1 MRAFKVRIVLGAVA
15 AVVALS
21 GSIWLGRYAPWAPKQ
36 PSARELALVRRLR
49 TYNEM
54 EDLRKGREPKDSVGI
69 ASDPMIDP
77 RPPIA
82 DKPPFPKLAIQ
93 ERVYRFGTMEVNEER
108 THTFRVENRG
118 QGPLLLGRGPTQCK
132 CTISRVSQGT
142 IPPGGFAEVELRWKP
157 LEFEQSFAKTA
168 IIYANDPE
176 APEIDFAVVGR
187 VVPKV
192 EVLPLAWNA
201 GEITEDHD
209 GNAVGKIGSPLDA
222 TLKIATV
229 ESADPNLKIAYKAMA
244 KPELTRAGW
253 SAGYVFTATVGK
265 GIPWGRFRSKARIRT
280 TSDPDHPI
288 DVDVTAVRS
297 GDIRFLPPIA
307 IVGGGTW
314 SSTKTLLNL
323 GIFGHEQ
330 GSKVALPAL
339 VSAMKGNFR
348 VLGVESNVNFL
359 KISVEP
365 DPKIGSSERQGVRIV
380 VEVPPGS
387 PPLTRPMWSPVRV
400 TLKTNH
406 PALSEIGFDLA
417 FVSR

>member
-1 MRAFKVRIVLGAVA
+1 MRAFRVRIVLGAVA

-21 GSIWLGRYAPWAPKQ
+21 GSIWLGRYAPWAAKQ
-36 PSARELALVRRLR
+36 PSARELALVRRMR

-54 EDLRKGREPKDSVGI
+54 DDLRKGREPKDSVGI
-69 ASDPMIDP
+69 ASDPMVDP

-82 DKPPFPKLAIQ
+82 GKPPFPKLAIQ

-108 THTFRVENRG
+108 THTFRIENRG
-118 QGPLLLGRGPTQCK
+118 EGPLMLGRGPTQCK
-132 CTISRVSQGT
+132 CTISRVSAGAVA
-142 IPPGGFAEVELRWKP
+142 PGGFAEVELRWKP
-157 LEFEQSFAKTA
+157 LESEQSFAKTA
-168 IIYANDPE
+168 MIYTNDPE
-176 APEIDFAVVGR
+176 SPEIDFAVVGR

-192 EVLPLAWNA
+192 EVQPRAWNA

-209 GNAVGKIGSPLDA
+209 GTALAKIGSPLDA
-222 TLKIATV
+222 NLKIATV
-229 ESADPNLKIAYKAMA
+229 DSADPNLKITYKPLA
-244 KPELTRAGW
+244 KPDLNRTGW
-253 SAGYVFTATVGK
+253 SAGYEFTATVSK

-297 GDIRFLPPIA
+297 GDIRFLPPIP

-323 GIFGHEQ
+323 GVFKHEQ

-339 VSAMKGNFR
+339 VAAMKGNFQ
-348 VLGVESNVNFL
+348 VLGVESAVDFL

-365 DPKIGSSERQGVRIV
+365 DSRIGSSDREGVRIV
-380 VEVPPGS
+380 VEVPPGA
-387 PPLTRPMWSPVRV
+387 PPLTRPVWAPVRV
-400 TLKTNH
+400 TLTTNH
-406 PALSEIGFDLA
+406 PTLSKIGFDLA

>member
-1 MRAFKVRIVLGAVA
+1 MRSVRVVLGAVA
-15 AVVALS
+15 AVVVLS

-36 PSARELALVRRLR
+36 PTARELAIVRRQR
-49 TYNEM
+49 TYTEFD
-54 EDLRKGREPKDSVGI
+54 DLRKGREPRESVGV
-69 ASDPMIDP
+69 AADPLIDP
-77 RPPIA
+77 RPPLA
-82 DKPPFPKLAIQ
+82 DKPPFPKLAIE
-93 ERVYRFGTMEVNEER
+93 ERVYRFGTMEVGEEK
-108 THTFRVENRG
+108 THKFRIENRG
-118 QGPLLLGRGPTQCK
+118 EGPLLIGRGPTQCK
-132 CTISRVSQGT
+132 CTISRLAQGT
-142 IPPGGFAEVELRWKP
+142 IPPGGFAEAELRWKP
-157 LEFEQSFAKTA
+157 LDFEESFAKTA
-168 IIYANDPE
+168 MIYTNDPE

-192 EVLPLAWNA
+192 QVLPLSWNA

-209 GNAVGKIGSPLDA
+209 GTAVAKIGSPLDA
-222 TLKIATV
+222 NLKIATV
-229 ESADPNLKIAYKAMA
+229 ESADPNLKITYKPLG
-244 KPELTRAGW
+244 KTELNRAGW
-253 SAGYVFTATVGK
+253 SAGYEFTATVGK

-288 DVDVTAVRS
+288 DVDVAAVRS
-297 GDIRFLPPIA
+297 GDIRFLPPVA

-323 GIFGHEQ
+323 GVFQHEQ

-339 VSAMKGNFR
+339 VAAMKGNFQ
-348 VLGVESNVNFL
+348 VLGVESAVSFL

-365 DPKIGSSERQGVRIV
+365 DPKIGSSDRQGVRIV

-387 PPLTRPMWSPVRV
+387 PALTRPVWAPVRV

-406 PALSEIGFDLA
+406 PTLSEIGFDLA